1 MNTFSDTRSNTEQ
14 DQVETARQE
23 PKTASV
29 SETQLVQLGKVS
41 DTQGGWL
48 GVKLDVGA
56 GFITY

>member
-1 MNTFSDTRSNTEQ
+1 MSTSSDSRSNIEH
-14 DQVETARQE
+14 D
-23 PKTASV
+23 
-29 SETQLVQLGKVS
+29 QLVSGRQDAEPVADATLLELGKVS

>member
-1 MNTFSDTRSNTEQ
+1 MNTSSDSRSNIEH
-14 DQVETARQE
+14 DQLVSARQDAE
-23 PKTASV
+23 PVADATLL
-29 SETQLVQLGKVS
+29 ELGKVS

>member
-1 MNTFSDTRSNTEQ
+1 MNTFSETRSNTEK
-14 DQVETARQE
+14 DQVETAPQE
-23 PKTASV
+23 SETASM
-29 SETQLVQLGKVS
+29 SEPQLVKLGKVS

>member
-1 MNTFSDTRSNTEQ
+1 MNTSSDSRSNIEHDQPVSGHQ
-14 DQVETARQE
+14 DAE
-23 PKTASV
+23 PVADATLL
-29 SETQLVQLGKVS
+29 ELGKVS

>member
-1 MNTFSDTRSNTEQ
+1 MNTFSETRSNTGQ
-14 DQVETARQE
+14 DQVEAVRQE
-23 PKTASV
+23 PETASM
-29 SETQLVQLGKVS
+29 SEPQLVKLGKVS